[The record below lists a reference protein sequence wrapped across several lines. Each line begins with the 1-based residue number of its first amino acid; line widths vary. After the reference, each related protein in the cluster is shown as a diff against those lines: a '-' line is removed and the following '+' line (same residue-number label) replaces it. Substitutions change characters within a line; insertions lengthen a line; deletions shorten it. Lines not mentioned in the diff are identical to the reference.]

1 GRGPLV
7 VLVTAPSEA
16 IVLELGQRLVDD
28 RLAACVSVVPGVTSI
43 FMWEGKREE
52 ASEAL
57 LVIKTR
63 AERYPALQ
71 QRVLELHPYSV
82 PEVLALAVEAGAT
95 PYPRWGQDSV
105 AGSGAVTTQT
115 TNDVTKSGAGAGR

>member
-1 GRGPLV
+1 V

-16 IVLELGQRLVDD
+16 MARELGQRLVDD

-82 PEVLALAVEAGAT
+82 PEVLALAVEAGA
-95 PYPRWGQDSV
+95 PAYLRWVQDSV
-105 AGSGAVTTQT
+105 AG
-115 TNDVTKSGAGAGR
+115 

>member
-1 GRGPLV
+1 MTEGRGPLV

-16 IVLELGQRLVDD
+16 MVLELGRRLVDD
-28 RLAACVSVVPGVTSI
+28 RLAACVSVMPGVTSI

-82 PEVLALAVEAGAT
+82 PEVLALAVEAGA
-95 PYPRWGQDSV
+95 PAYLRWVQDSV
-105 AGSGAVTTQT
+105 AG
-115 TNDVTKSGAGAGR
+115 

>member
-1 GRGPLV
+1 MTEGRGPLV

-16 IVLELGQRLVDD
+16 MARELGQRLVDD

-57 LVIKTR
+57 LVIKTG

-82 PEVLALAVEAGAT
+82 PEVLALAVEAGA
-95 PYPRWGQDSV
+95 PAYLRWVQDSV
-105 AGSGAVTTQT
+105 AG
-115 TNDVTKSGAGAGR
+115 

>member
-1 GRGPLV
+1 MTEGRGPLV

-16 IVLELGQRLVDD
+16 MARELGQRLVDD

-82 PEVLALAVEAGAT
+82 PEVLALAVEAGA
-95 PYPRWGQDSV
+95 PAYLRWVQDSV
-105 AGSGAVTTQT
+105 AG
-115 TNDVTKSGAGAGR
+115 

>member
-1 GRGPLV
+1 MTEGRGPLV

-16 IVLELGQRLVDD
+16 MALELGQRLVDD

-82 PEVLALAVEAGAT
+82 PEVLALAVEAGA
-95 PYPRWGQDSV
+95 PAYLRWVQDSV
-105 AGSGAVTTQT
+105 AG
-115 TNDVTKSGAGAGR
+115 

>member
-1 GRGPLV
+1 MTKGRGPLV

-16 IVLELGQRLVDD
+16 MARELGQRLVDD

-82 PEVLALAVEAGAT
+82 PEVLALAVEAGA
-95 PYPRWGQDSV
+95 PAYLRWVQDSV
-105 AGSGAVTTQT
+105 AG
-115 TNDVTKSGAGAGR
+115 

>member
-1 GRGPLV
+1 MTEGRGPLV

-16 IVLELGQRLVDD
+16 MALELGQRLVDD

-82 PEVLALAVEAGAT
+82 PEVLALAVEAGGPA
-95 PYPRWGQDSV
+95 YLRWVQDSV
-105 AGSGAVTTQT
+105 AG
-115 TNDVTKSGAGAGR
+115 

>member
-1 GRGPLV
+1 MTEGRGPLV

-16 IVLELGQRLVDD
+16 MALELGQRLVDD
-28 RLAACVSVVPGVTSI
+28 RLAACVSVMPGVTSI

-82 PEVLALAVEAGAT
+82 PEVLALAVEAGA
-95 PYPRWGQDSV
+95 PAYLRWVQDSV
-105 AGSGAVTTQT
+105 AG
-115 TNDVTKSGAGAGR
+115 

>member
-1 GRGPLV
+1 MTEGRGPLV

-16 IVLELGQRLVDD
+16 MALELGRRLVDD

-82 PEVLALAVEAGAT
+82 PEVLALAVEAGA
-95 PYPRWGQDSV
+95 PAYLRWVQDSV
-105 AGSGAVTTQT
+105 AG
-115 TNDVTKSGAGAGR
+115 